1 MSSLPG
7 FSKWRYKTRRRGRRS
22 LVFWKA
28 PDFSAGAVKPIN
40 MIDGE
45 RDACPA
51 LLALYHPFVWHTHFP
66 GFQSEK
72 YIYRILGFGKVLAAL
87 SRLRW
92 RAQQSIS
99 RGSLGVQGL
108 DITLAS
114 SSLQHVLTRLSR
126 GFTEEYSRRRFP
138 FVRPLFDS
146 LFDWQNPTFKRAEN
160 LIKLN
165 IQIGGNLSKPDF

>member
-99 RGSLGVQGL
+99 RGSLGVQCW
-108 DITLAS
+108 IFSCFILAS
-114 SSLQHVLTRLSR
+114 TRSHAAL
-126 GFTEEYSRRRFP
+126 RRNIQGGDF
-138 FVRPLFDS
+138 PLFVLCS
-146 LFDWQNPTFKRAEN
+146 IVF
-160 LIKLN
+160 
-165 IQIGGNLSKPDF
+165 

>member
-1 MSSLPG
+1 MTDERKELIEMVSSMTDEQ
-7 FSKWRYKTRRRGRRS
+7 FTRFLEMAIQDPETRAAVVGI
-22 LVFWKA
+22 LE
-28 PDFSAGAVKPIN
+28 SAGLLGGVKPIN

-99 RGSLGVQGL
+99 RGSLGVQCW
-108 DITLAS
+108 IFSCFILAS
-114 SSLQHVLTRLSR
+114 TRSHAAL
-126 GFTEEYSRRRFP
+126 RRNIQGGDF
-138 FVRPLFDS
+138 PLFVLCS
-146 LFDWQNPTFKRAEN
+146 IVF
-160 LIKLN
+160 
-165 IQIGGNLSKPDF
+165 

>member
-1 MSSLPG
+1 MTDERKELIEMVSSMTDEQ
-7 FSKWRYKTRRRGRRS
+7 FTRFLEMAIQDPETRAAVVGILES
-22 LVFWKA
+22 
-28 PDFSAGAVKPIN
+28 SAGAVKPIN

-99 RGSLGVQGL
+99 RGSLGVQCW
-108 DITLAS
+108 IFSCFILAS
-114 SSLQHVLTRLSR
+114 TRSHAAFSRLHGGIFKAAFSLCSS
-126 GFTEEYSRRRFP
+126 
-138 FVRPLFDS
+138 FVR
-146 LFDWQNPTFKRAEN
+146 
-160 LIKLN
+160 
-165 IQIGGNLSKPDF
+165 